1 MEYVR
6 IGCACLI
13 GLVFAF
19 TAVSKLRDFGGFA
32 RSLPEL
38 VPVRRA
44 LVRPLAALVVAL
56 EVLVPVLVAVPA
68 TTSYGLGVA
77 LTLLVAFTVAIA
89 VALARGRNAPCRC
102 FGVSA
107 TPLGARHLV
116 RNGLLCLATAPA
128 LLLPAGEGMTGG
140 TVGGTVV
147 AAAAALVGALLIASY
162 DDIVDLFAR
171 NS

>member
-1 MEYVR
+1 MEHVR
-6 IGCACLI
+6 IGCACLV

-38 VPVRRA
+38 VPVGHA
-44 LVRPLAALVVAL
+44 LVRPLAAAVVAL

-68 TTSYGLGVA
+68 AMPYGLGVA
-77 LTLLVAFTVAIA
+77 LILLAAFTAAIA
-89 VALARGRNAPCRC
+89 VALARGRKAPCRC

-107 TPLGARHLV
+107 APLGARHLV
-116 RNGLLCLATAPA
+116 RNGLLGLAAVLA
-128 LLLPAGEGMTGG
+128 LLLPGG
-140 TVGGTVV
+140 QGATGGTVV
-147 AAAAALVGALLIASY
+147 AAGAALIGAILIASY